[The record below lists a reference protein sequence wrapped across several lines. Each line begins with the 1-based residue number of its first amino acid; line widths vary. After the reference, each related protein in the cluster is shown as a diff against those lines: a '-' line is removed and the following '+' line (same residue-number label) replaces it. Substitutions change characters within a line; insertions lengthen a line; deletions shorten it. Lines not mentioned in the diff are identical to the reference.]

1 MKYILIL
8 LLLLSGCSPVKDSN
22 ESPLPTPSAPS
33 PTPTEITNN
42 EVAQTPIPTEEVAVT
57 TTPSPSTNDDA
68 NNAEAKFTK
77 TDIKGLFSVDIL
89 DPLPSQME
97 FSISASDDL
106 TSGDISFDI
115 HSSNPSCSP
124 IYECMWTPYCYSW
137 YTREALEKERK
148 LINISDDY
156 YITEYETPIGT
167 VYIYRTFI
175 ANLNYGIADGSNPD
189 YVNDDFT
196 LDYAIEDLI
205 RWN

>member
-42 EVAQTPIPTEEVAVT
+42 EVAQTPIPTEEVVVT

-124 IYECMWTPYCYSW
+124 IY
-137 YTREALEKERK
+137 
-148 LINISDDY
+148 
-156 YITEYETPIGT
+156 
-167 VYIYRTFI
+167 
-175 ANLNYGIADGSNPD
+175 
-189 YVNDDFT
+189 
-196 LDYAIEDLI
+196 
-205 RWN
+205 